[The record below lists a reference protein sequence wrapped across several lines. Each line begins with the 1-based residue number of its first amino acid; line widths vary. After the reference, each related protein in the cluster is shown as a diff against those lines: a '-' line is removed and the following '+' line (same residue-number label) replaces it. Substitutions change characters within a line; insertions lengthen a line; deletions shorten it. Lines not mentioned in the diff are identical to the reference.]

1 MTIATTATTSTF
13 STIIIIV
20 VKIIIII
27 TIIIFIIISI
37 INIMII
43 IIVIIVKVLTQNV
56 VSMLTEKPTFRQMP
70 DDVMAKEDD
79 TIELKCSATGDP
91 QPAILWQ
98 KESGEI
104 PFGR

>member
-1 MTIATTATTSTF
+1 MVMGAYKVLYS
-13 STIIIIV
+13 
-20 VKIIIII
+20 I
-27 TIIIFIIISI
+27 TIIIFVIITNIIIIII
-37 INIMII
+37 INI
-43 IIVIIVKVLTQNV
+43 IVVKVLTHSV
-56 VSMLTEKPTFRQMP
+56 VSMMTEKPTFRQMP